1 MRACHA
7 AWQALGSR
15 LQREGFRARV
25 TRVLQAWADWAVY
38 PTDFLL
44 HINDVFLGQEKEIAA
59 SAGAAGEAAAS
70 PARSSSSEEW
80 EGGGGAGPLDGAALR
95 RLAAGRRLPATPAPR
110 PADPDIDGVPGQSH
124 RCRPGVRRP
133 VVVLGPDVHST
144 DDTLWC
150 RAALAVLLLCQ
161 PYVNSRSRAKFASE
175 ETRSEYQADPGLS
188 GTIP

>member
-7 AWQALGSR
+7 AWQALASR

-95 RLAAGRRLPATPAPR
+95 RLAAGRRLPAAPAPR
-110 PADPDIDGVPGQSH
+110 PADPDIDGVPVGGFVVASATD
-124 RCRPGVRRP
+124 CLGFYLAPLSRPRRGTSP
-133 VVVLGPDVHST
+133 PGEST
-144 DDTLWC
+144 LVE
-150 RAALAVLLLCQ
+150 AQ
-161 PYVNSRSRAKFASE
+161 
-175 ETRSEYQADPGLS
+175 
-188 GTIP
+188 